1 MAIEK
6 RVLLA
11 RPHAFIV
18 SEMRPFLVGAGYVP
32 VRVET
37 LEQLIQELERPMQGG
52 HHFHGH
58 LVERERR
65 RRHGLPARPRK
76 GAEVAHHL
84 RGHG

>member
-18 SEMRPFLVGAGYVP
+18 SEMRPFLVSAGYLP

-37 LEQLIQELERPMQGG
+37 LEQLIQELERPW
-52 HHFHGH
+52 
-58 LVERERR
+58 
-65 RRHGLPARPRK
+65 K
-76 GAEVAHHL
+76 
-84 RGHG
+84 